1 MGCGGTNLIE
11 GKIQEIHSN
20 SLYELGINLKDSLVL
35 YFSKKN
41 SLNINIG
48 IYSDIIYTKKKGSEK
63 VVKYKNKKFFLK
75 NNKKKVINN
84 SIIKRYYEI
93 YPHYINY
100 SSVGTDDKFSPNFLL
115 NNNFEKIFEIFG
127 IKNNKNKEN
136 KFAICFINNISNNII
151 NLNELNEIKKKFEN
165 KFFIYINKNINDDEY
180 IPYENFTIFFK
191 GNEVDYWVE
200 NNLLNIDNFD
210 LFMNYKQ
217 NSINTNIEIIENYI
231 KENHDK
237 EKEYTFKYKYYEI
250 FDKNG
255 TLISSKSFPL
265 IIISSQV
272 NQNDNENLINI
283 YKENKPK
290 FIEFIQSQIKT
301 KFQNENLLISKIEI
315 FKERI
320 ASLLLKTYFI
330 SKKKYS
336 LYIPPI
342 KSNILFSLIKFIE
355 QNINKNKENL
365 YNNNMIENIIIMPE
379 INTKFQFYEENKFI
393 YIIMNN
399 SSCFNFAKTLLK
411 KKYKDIFGNLSI
423 KFICLG
429 KNIEKENNINN
440 NRFQLTEL
448 NEEILF
454 ISEDNLINKDK
465 DNNLYQF
472 YIHSFNDINYF
483 SHILLI
489 TNSEGIIT
497 YINYFNNRAQIF
509 QNLLKEKG
517 INIKQGLDLITEE
530 KFKTIKNFFSEK
542 NELLLN
548 NIENIKNEN
557 IIEFE
562 NELIFKKFYEKK
574 IYHQPYLSLKYNKV
588 LSLNS
593 PLSQKFYKNYTIN
606 YMHLENNFGI
616 NFDNLEHQCLNEISY
631 MYNGEDNYIE
641 FKKDLRCKNCYN
653 KIIKNEGITKDKYIF
668 YICPISKD
676 IICRKCYE
684 RNNEL
689 EENYP
694 YNLLY
699 IKCKEKSIF
708 NYLPKDNILLFK
720 ERINYE
726 NHLEII
732 DEKCDL
738 CNNNLITQGNI
749 KNNFYILV
757 RIIKKNYFLICKN
770 CFELLINDDKD
781 WIFED
786 KYNYINDFIIN
797 YFIDLD
803 NLIFKVVKFK

>member
-48 IYSDIIYTKKKGSEK
+48 IYTDIIYSKKKGSEK

-100 SSVGTDDKFSPNFLL
+100 SSVGIDDKFSPNFLL

-283 YKENKPK
+283 YKEKKPK

-355 QNINKNKENL
+355 QNISKNKENL

-429 KNIEKENNINN
+429 KIIEKENYINN

-454 ISEDNLINKDK
+454 ISENNLINKDK

-574 IYHQPYLSLKYNKV
+574 IYHQPYLSLKYNKI

-593 PLSQKFYKNYTIN
+593 PSSQKFYKNYTIN